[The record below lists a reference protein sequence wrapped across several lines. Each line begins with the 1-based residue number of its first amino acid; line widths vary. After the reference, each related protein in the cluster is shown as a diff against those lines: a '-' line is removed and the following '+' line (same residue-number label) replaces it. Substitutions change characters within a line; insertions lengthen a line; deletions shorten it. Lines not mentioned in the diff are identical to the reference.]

1 MALFGALTG
10 IQAGMAAGAGTP
22 PMPGRRRNA
31 GSSLRAGMGGG
42 SSSSSFAGAP
52 PPPQPQLQQVAESL
66 DANVKGS
73 MREAERYAEKM
84 ANMANTPPKP
94 APTPVETKPDGYA
107 GVPRNDSAMTG
118 LNPDYSE
125 AEAVERELEEHLSKG
140 HWMNAFDGFDD
151 ARNAKTRD
159 LQMRAQIKRDQADR
173 KALAERNA
181 ALAGRPELLDEKAG
195 LTPEGQMFERDPR
208 TGKLSPSFVQTRD
221 EWSVSPEGGT
231 AHYTERAPR
240 MARSLAEVNMR
251 GVEDAAGDARGHAN
265 AMKYLDAQTAAAQK
279 LITDRTAANVREARA
294 KANIKGAG
302 GPDGARAPRARDPL
316 DTLAKTNALVKSE
329 FERMYPPGSLK
340 TMSMTDEERAAGW
353 EKATETVRAKL
364 GEAGVGA
371 AATGSTDGM
380 PPAVLEKIKALPAGK
395 TVTLNNGQVWK
406 SVNGK
411 ATRVR

>member
-1 MALFGALTG
+1 M
-10 IQAGMAAGAGTP
+10 
-22 PMPGRRRNA
+22 
-31 GSSLRAGMGGG
+31 
-42 SSSSSFAGAP
+42 
-52 PPPQPQLQQVAESL
+52 
-66 DANVKGS
+66 
-73 MREAERYAEKM
+73 
-84 ANMANTPPKP
+84 
-94 APTPVETKPDGYA
+94 ETKPDGYA
-107 GVPRNDSAMTG
+107 GVPRNDSTLAG

-125 AEAVERELEEHLSKG
+125 AEALERELDTYLSKG
-140 HWMNAFDGFDD
+140 HWMNAIDGFGD
-151 ARNAKTRD
+151 AREAKKRD
-159 LQMRAQIKRDQADR
+159 YQIRIQLKRDQAER

-181 ALAGRPELLDEKAG
+181 ALAGRPELLDGKAG

-231 AHYTERAPR
+231 VHYTERAPR

-251 GVEDAAGDARGHAN
+251 GIEDAAGDARGHAN

-279 LITDRTAANVREARA
+279 LITDRTVANVREARA

-302 GPDGARAPRARDPL
+302 DPDGARAPRARDPL

-364 GEAGVGA
+364 GEAGGGGA
-371 AATGSTDGM
+371 DPGSTDGM

>member
-1 MALFGALTG
+1 MR
-10 IQAGMAAGAGTP
+10 QAEQA
-22 PMPGRRRNA
+22 R
-31 GSSLRAGMGGG
+31 L
-42 SSSSSFAGAP
+42 AGAP
-52 PPPQPQLQQVAESL
+52 P
-66 DANVKGS
+66 
-73 MREAERYAEKM
+73 R
-84 ANMANTPPKP
+84 P
-94 APTPVETKPDGYA
+94 APTPVEVKPDGYA

-118 LNPDYSE
+118 LNPDWSE
-125 AEAVERELEEHLSKG
+125 VETAERELEEALG
-140 HWMNAFDGFDD
+140 RGNWMNAFDGLDD
-151 ARNAKTRD
+151 ARNAKIHG
-159 LQMRAQIKRDQADR
+159 LQQKIEIKKEQALRRAK
-173 KALAERNA
+173 AERDA

-251 GVEDAAGDARGHAN
+251 GIEDAAGDARGHAN

-279 LITDRTAANVREARA
+279 LITDRTAANVREAKA
-294 KANIKGAG
+294 KADIKRVS
-302 GPDGARAPRARDPL
+302 GPDGARVPRARDPL

-364 GEAGVGA
+364 GEAGGGGA
-371 AATGSTDGM
+371 DPGSTDGM